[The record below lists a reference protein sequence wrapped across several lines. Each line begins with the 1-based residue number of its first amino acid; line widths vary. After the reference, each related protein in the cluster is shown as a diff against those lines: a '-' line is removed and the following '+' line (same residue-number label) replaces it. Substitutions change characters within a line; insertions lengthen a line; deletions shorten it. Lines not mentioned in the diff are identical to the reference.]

1 VIFHGEFENGVFSSI
16 GKLLYPNGDIY
27 YGQHKQFIKEGVG
40 KLVYFDG
47 SVYEGS
53 WESDRKN

>member
-1 VIFHGEFENGVFSSI
+1 M

-27 YGQHKQFIKEGVG
+27 LGQLRDFTKEGVG

-47 SVYEGS
+47 SVYEGN
-53 WESDRKN
+53 WETDRKNQ